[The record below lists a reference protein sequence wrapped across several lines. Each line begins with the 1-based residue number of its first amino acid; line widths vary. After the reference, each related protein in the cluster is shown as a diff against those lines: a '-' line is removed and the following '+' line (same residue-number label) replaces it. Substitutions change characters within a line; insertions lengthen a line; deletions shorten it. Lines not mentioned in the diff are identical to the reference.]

1 MDDPKARNHRFGRR
15 FLYDSKSA
23 FRRSLS
29 LAAVLIASIASIAPV
44 HAATTASD
52 QAPAFRV
59 LIFLGMKGHV
69 HNSYRFINRVWDTLA
84 AHNNFAIDTSN
95 NGAVFHPDSL
105 KKYQA
110 VVFNNNTHIGDAL
123 DAGQKAAFFTWART
137 HGFLGMHGTA
147 DADNS
152 WPEFSAWMGGELS
165 VHSGTDSAT
174 MNIDTG
180 DFAKNHPI
188 IKDQA
193 LPSKATFREEWY
205 SFKLNPRT
213 YPGMR
218 VLYTV
223 DEKTFKPGVV
233 MGDHPIVWVK
243 EQPEGGRMV
252 YMGMGHEDNLF
263 FEDRHLG
270 YDFVG
275 KIMLSS
281 LKWAA
286 GAIPGTA
293 IPVAPKAPEAPR
305 LKLSLSGPG
314 RVSIELPGQGD
325 FTLALSTLDGK
336 RVGSRQGR
344 GARIA
349 EFGGIRP
356 GMYVLEWT
364 TAGRAVRSRIVV
376 P

>member
-1 MDDPKARNHRFGRR
+1 LPDSTFVRRTRFP
-15 FLYDSKSA
+15 LTA
-23 FRRSLS
+23 LL
-29 LAAVLIASIASIAPV
+29 LAAFAITAWTPAE
-44 HAATTASD
+44 AAAD

-59 LIFLGMKGHV
+59 LIFLGMKGFV
-69 HNSYRFINRVWDTLA
+69 HNSYRFIDKVWDTLA
-84 AHNNFAIDTSN
+84 VRNNFAIDTSN
-95 NGAVFHPDSL
+95 NSAVFNPDSL

-110 VVFNNNTHIGDAL
+110 VICNNNTHLGDAL
-123 DAGQKAAFFTWART
+123 NAEQKAAFFTWTKT
-137 HGFLGMHGTA
+137 HGFLGMHSVA
-147 DADNS
+147 DANNT

-174 MNIDTG
+174 LNIDTG
-180 DFAKNHPI
+180 DFARNHPI

-193 LPSKATFREEWY
+193 LPLKMTIREEWY
-205 SFKLNPRT
+205 SFKANART

-223 DEKTFKPGVV
+223 DENTFKPGVV

-263 FEDRHLG
+263 VEDRHLG
-270 YDFVG
+270 YDFMS

-286 GAIPGTA
+286 GAIPATS
-293 IPVAPKAPEAPR
+293 IPVTPKIPDAPR
-305 LKLSLSGPG
+305 RLKTSLSGAGRVTIEIPGKEAFTLSLSTLNG
-314 RVSIELPGQGD
+314 RRVD
-325 FTLALSTLDGK
+325 F
-336 RVGSRQGR
+336 RQGR
-344 GARIA
+344 GARTA
-349 EFGGIRP
+349 EFAGLKSGV
-356 GMYVLEWT
+356 YVLEWT
-364 TAGRAVRSRIVV
+364 SAEGLTRSDIVV